1 VNLGV
6 QLETLFGV
14 CQQKNSQSMQYHFSK
29 FPKALKAIKRK
40 GVDVKIVC
48 MVFMK
53 ISVRRGMHFAHTL
66 FDMTV

>member
-40 GVDVKIVC
+40 GVDVKNVC

-53 ISVRRGMHFAHTL
+53 ISV
-66 FDMTV
+66 